1 MHIKHTKIVFI
12 SAPDKDPALILTLSF
27 GVLLRDLSN
36 NAATHAVIFHD
47 ATKWRQ
53 SPYFCTMT
61 HSEGLELPVKRPV
74 FVLKIG

>member
-1 MHIKHTKIVFI
+1 MNIKHTRIVFM

-36 NAATHAVIFHD
+36 NAATHTVIFHD

-61 HSEGLELPVKRPV
+61 HSE
-74 FVLKIG
+74 